1 MFVENANDSHFAEK
15 QDARPNERPATADDI
30 RKW

>member
-1 MFVENANDSHFAEK
+1 MFVENANDNYYMEK
-15 QDARPNERPATADDI
+15 KPVIPNERPATADDI